1 MINIKTKAEQDLMRE
16 SGKKLAEVKQILWDI
31 IKPGITTKEI
41 NDIAYKEI
49 AKRNCTPSFLGY
61 GGFPAT
67 ACISVNDELIHGIPN
82 DYVLKEGDVVSIDLG
97 LIWKG
102 WHSDSAFTKGVG
114 KISEDDKKLID
125 VAKKAFE
132 AGIKAIKPGA
142 KLGDVEAAIGDYI
155 TSQGMYTP
163 RNFAGHGIGKELHE
177 DPTVNN
183 FGIKGTGPELVDGMV
198 IAIEPMILQN
208 SSETITLDDNWTI
221 ISIDGSKTSHYEHT
235 VLIKN
240 GKPELLTGGI

>member
-1 MINIKTKAEQDLMRE
+1 MINIKTKAEQELMRT
-16 SGKKLAEVKQILWDI
+16 SGHKLAKVKQVLWDA
-31 IKPGITTKEI
+31 IKPGITTKQLD
-41 NDIAYKEI
+41 DIAYKEI
-49 AKRNCTPSFLGY
+49 IALGGKPAFLGY

-82 DYVLKEGDVVSIDLG
+82 DYELKEGDIVSIDLG

-102 WHSDSAFTKGVG
+102 WYSDSAFTKGVG
-114 KISEDDKKLID
+114 KISESDKKLID

-132 AGIKAIKPGA
+132 AGISAIKPGA
-142 KLGDVEAAIGDYI
+142 TVGDVEAAIGDYI

-163 RNFAGHGIGKELHE
+163 KNFSGHGVGRALHE
-177 DPTVNN
+177 EPTVNN
-183 FGIKGTGPELVDGMV
+183 FGISGTGAKLVDGMV

-208 SSETITLDDNWTI
+208 SSSTITLDDNWTI
-221 ISIDGSKTSHYEHT
+221 ISIDGSNAAHYEHT